1 MRTSFTAKAYYV
13 FLLLLP
19 LIFYSDIGDKILLP
33 RQLLLSLFVLIQV
46 FLVWKATQK
55 GSIFKIGVVGL
66 AMLGFLIISATV
78 SLANAAVLSEA
89 FYGLSKLWIVISFF
103 VVTVVL
109 LRADLITH
117 QQLVN
122 AGIIFGC
129 AALGTALVDM
139 TEKTLRGQNLFHW
152 VYTILGSFGNKNLL
166 TSILFLCLPFFM
178 IGLRENRYIRIVS
191 WVSLLLIVAF
201 VVILR
206 TRVTMIAT
214 AVFFGLFILFYGV
227 DFFKG
232 KLRWLGGAFVALT
245 IVAFLFYIGGTS
257 VGRGSG
263 DVEKYFSR
271 LLSAD
276 TLSERFL
283 FWRNSWAMFREHP
296 FGVGLGNWQIY
307 FPKYGLSHFQYD
319 LANGITTVQRP
330 HNDFLWVLCETG
342 IFGFA
347 VFLCIFVGVI
357 FYSLRMIKLAGDN
370 EEKGQ
375 SVSLFSGIV
384 GFVLIAFFDF
394 PMERIEHLVLL
405 MLLIALIVHRYET
418 IRGNRFA
425 APIGKTALVFFVACS
440 ACFSLYVAGT
450 RFVAEK
456 SVYKL
461 QAARKGGYSREVLKF
476 ATDAESSLYRID
488 SKTIPMQWYKGVAEF
503 SVRQYAESQAS
514 FENAYRFTP
523 YNIHAMNNLA
533 SCYEVNGSRK
543 RAIALYEKA
552 LRISPLFEEA
562 RLNLA
567 AVYFNDKQF
576 EKAFETI
583 DSCATTS
590 KDPKYKI
597 FLPPILKA
605 KVALLAGKLSA
616 VSPDNKDAILNL
628 PDYSQIYL
636 ESKKNNITFEQQLIS
651 QLKNSL

>member
-33 RQLLLSLFVLIQV
+33 RQLLLSLFVLLQG
-46 FLVWKATQK
+46 FLIARVNRKDGRLRIDA
-55 GSIFKIGVVGL
+55 VHL
-66 AMLGFLIISATV
+66 AMLIFLALSAIISLPNAT
-78 SLANAAVLSEA
+78 VLSEA
-89 FYGLSKLWIVISFF
+89 FYVLSKLWIVVSFS
-103 VVTVVL
+103 VMTGLL
-109 LRADLITH
+109 LRANLITGK
-117 QQLVN
+117 QLIN

-139 TEKTLRGQNLFHW
+139 TEKTMRGQNLFHW

-178 IGLRENRYIRIVS
+178 IGLREKRYIRIVS
-191 WVSLLLIVAF
+191 WVSLFLIVAF

-206 TRVTMIAT
+206 TRIVMIAT

-227 DFFKG
+227 DYVKG

-245 IVAFLFYIGGTS
+245 IVAVLCYSGGTS
-257 VGRGSG
+257 ADS
-263 DVEKYFSR
+263 EKYFSR

-319 LANGITTVQRP
+319 IANGITTVQRP

-342 IFGFA
+342 ILGFA

-357 FYSLRMIKLAGDN
+357 YRSFRLIKRAGNKD
-370 EEKGQ
+370 EKWL
-375 SVSLFSGIV
+375 SVSLFSGVV
-384 GFVLIAFFDF
+384 GFVFIAFFDF

-405 MLLIALIVHRYET
+405 MLLFALIVHRYET
-418 IRGNRFA
+418 IGGNSLA
-425 APIGKTALVFFVACS
+425 VPVGKTALVFFVVCS

-456 SVYKL
+456 NVYKL
-461 QAARKGGYSREVLKF
+461 QAARRDGYSQEALKF
-476 ATDAESSLYRID
+476 ATDAESSLYQID

-503 SVRQYAESQAS
+503 SIRQYAESQAS
-514 FENAYRFTP
+514 FENAYRLTP

-543 RAIALYEKA
+543 KAIALYGKA

-590 KDPKYKI
+590 KDPKYKM

-605 KVALLAGKLSA
+605 KAALLAEKLSA
-616 VSPDNKDAILNL
+616 VSPDKKGTILNL
-628 PDYSQIYL
+628 PDYSQIYFV
-636 ESKKNNITFEQQLIS
+636 SKKNNITFEQQLIS
-651 QLKNSL
+651 QLKNNL

>member
-19 LIFYSDIGDKILLP
+19 LLFYSNIGDKILLP

-46 FLVWKATQK
+46 LLVWKATQK
-55 GSIFKIGVVGL
+55 GSTFKIGIVGL
-66 AMLGFLIISATV
+66 AMLGFLVISAIV
-78 SLANAAVLSEA
+78 SLANAAVLSET

-103 VVTVVL
+103 TMTVVL
-109 LRADLITH
+109 LRADLITSK
-117 QQLVN
+117 QLVN

-139 TEKTLRGQNLFHW
+139 TEKTLRGENLFHW

-178 IGLRENRYIRIVS
+178 IGLRGRRLVRVVS
-191 WVSLLLIVAF
+191 FVSLLLIIAF
-201 VVILR
+201 MVILR
-206 TRVTMIAT
+206 TRITMIAT

-227 DFFKG
+227 GYFKG
-232 KLRWLGGAFVALT
+232 KLRLLAGAFVALT
-245 IVAFLFYIGGTS
+245 IVAFVFFSGGI
-257 VGRGSG
+257 GRGSA
-263 DVEKYFSR
+263 DAEKYFSR
-271 LLSAD
+271 LLSAN
-276 TLSERFL
+276 TLGERFL

-307 FPKYGLSHFQYD
+307 FPKYGLGQFDSEI
-319 LANGITTVQRP
+319 ANGITTVQRP

-342 IFGFA
+342 ILGFA
-347 VFLCIFVGVI
+347 VFLCIFAVVI
-357 FYSLRMIKLAGDN
+357 CRSSRMIKLAGDKD
-370 EEKGQ
+370 EKWL
-375 SVSLFSGIV
+375 SVSLFSSIV

-405 MLLIALIVHRYET
+405 TLLFALVVHRYET
-418 IRGNRFA
+418 TKGNSLA
-425 APIGKTALVFFVACS
+425 VPIGKTALVFFVVCS

-450 RFVAEK
+450 RFLAEK
-456 SVYKL
+456 NVYKL
-461 QAARKGGYSREVLKF
+461 QAARTGGYSQEVLKF
-476 ATDAESSLYRID
+476 ATNAESALYQID

-503 SVRQYAESQAS
+503 SMRQYAESQAS
-514 FENAYRFTP
+514 FENAYRLTP

-533 SCYEVNGSRK
+533 SCYEVNGDRK
-543 RAIALYEKA
+543 SAIALYGKA

-590 KDPKYKI
+590 KDPKYRI
-597 FLPPILKA
+597 FLPPILRA
-605 KVALLAGKLSA
+605 KVALLAGKLAA
-616 VSPDNKDAILNL
+616 VSPNKKDTILNL

-636 ESKKNNITFEQQLIS
+636 ESKKNNVTFEQQLIS

>member
-46 FLVWKATQK
+46 FLVWKAMQK
-55 GSIFKIGVVGL
+55 GGLFKIGIIGL
-66 AMLGFLIISATV
+66 AMLGFLMISATV
-78 SLANAAVLSEA
+78 SLANAPVWSET

-109 LRADLITH
+109 LRADLITN
-117 QQLVN
+117 QQLVK

-139 TEKTLRGQNLFHW
+139 TEKTLRGKNLFHW

-178 IGLRENRYIRIVS
+178 IGLRGKRYIRIVS
-191 WVSLLLIVAF
+191 WVSLLLIIAF

-206 TRVTMIAT
+206 TRITMIAT

-227 DFFKG
+227 DYFKG
-232 KLRWLGGAFVALT
+232 KWRWLAGAFVALT
-245 IVAFLFYIGGTS
+245 IVAFLCYSGGTS
-257 VGRGSG
+257 ADS
-263 DVEKYFSR
+263 EKYFSR

-319 LANGITTVQRP
+319 ISNGITTVQRP

-342 IFGFA
+342 ILGFA
-347 VFLCIFVGVI
+347 VFLYIFVGVI
-357 FYSLRMIKLAGDN
+357 YRSFRLIKLAGDKD
-370 EEKGQ
+370 EKWL
-375 SVSLFSGIV
+375 SVSLFSGVV

-405 MLLIALIVHRYET
+405 MLLFALIVHRYET
-418 IRGNRFA
+418 IRGNSLA
-425 APIGKTALVFFVACS
+425 VPVGKTALVFFVVCS

-456 SVYKL
+456 NVYQL
-461 QAARKGGYSREVLKF
+461 QAARTGGYSQEVLKF
-476 ATDAESSLYRID
+476 ATDAESWLYQID

-503 SVRQYAESQAS
+503 SIRRYAESQAS
-514 FENAYRFTP
+514 FENAYRLTP

-543 RAIALYEKA
+543 KAIALYGKA

-605 KVALLAGKLSA
+605 KAALLAGKLSV
-616 VSPDNKDAILNL
+616 VSPDKKGTILNL